1 MLFIARRA
9 YAADAL
15 AAGTDELYARQ
26 GGAVVTFD
34 GGGRPIRRCAALEAR
49 PERALPRRP
58 LAFDAEDLLRLG
70 GLPDDDTTTTDA
82 EDLLRD
88 EGIARPARRRVS
100 ETIPEVRALAA
111 DPSANRVWI
120 ATSIGVLRGD
130 RDGCRPA
137 GLAGRDLIL
146 IAASRDTVVAASER
160 LLWRVDLE
168 RRIPTQVTGLTGR
181 PRALAM
187 SPTGFVLIA
196 DDDGVGEVGPTG
208 EVNRLLDRPADAL
221 VVCDGRAVAL
231 TAEATYVWTSGNEPV
246 ARGPR
251 LPARQLACGQ
261 PPQARFVATG
271 TGVWTSPDGATWT
284 AVEGWR
290 GREVGGAAA
299 VAGRTWLAA
308 AGRVVALDDE
318 PRRRAAEVTLPVAP
332 ALDTR
337 RWIAPRFPWPEVAV
351 LFGAQQTA
359 TRFGWAVE
367 LVVAFPLGR
376 RGLHRADQRPI
387 AVELVRRDSALA
399 AAVAGLSGAGDD
411 ESAAV
416 RRALVDERN
425 ALR

>member
-1 MLFIARRA
+1 M
-9 YAADAL
+9 
-15 AAGTDELYARQ
+15 
-26 GGAVVTFD
+26 
-34 GGGRPIRRCAALEAR
+34 
-49 PERALPRRP
+49 
-58 LAFDAEDLLRLG
+58 
-70 GLPDDDTTTTDA
+70 
-82 EDLLRD
+82 
-88 EGIARPARRRVS
+88 
-100 ETIPEVRALAA
+100 
-111 DPSANRVWI
+111 
-120 ATSIGVLRGD
+120 ATSVGVFRGD
-130 RDGCRPA
+130 RDGCRSA

-168 RRIPTQVTGLTGR
+168 RRIPTQVAGLTGR
-181 PRALAM
+181 PRALAL
-187 SPTGFVLIA
+187 SATGFVLIA
-196 DDDGVGEVGPTG
+196 DDEGVREVGPMG

-231 TAEATYVWTSGNEPV
+231 TTEATYVWSSGNEPV

-261 PPQARFVATG
+261 APHERFVATG
-271 TGVWTSPDGATWT
+271 TGVWTSVDGVTWT

-290 GREVGGAAA
+290 GREVAGAAA
-299 VAGRTWLAA
+299 VAGRTWVA
-308 AGRVVALDDE
+308 AGGRVAALDGE
-318 PRRRAAEVTLPVAP
+318 PRKRAAEVVVPTTP

-367 LVVAFPLGR
+367 VVFAFPLGR

-399 AAVAGLSGAGDD
+399 AAAAGLSDEGDD

-416 RRALVDERN
+416 RRALIDERN